1 MDPLRMNRRQL
12 ALASLGVAGAV
23 GLAACSRQT
32 LPGQVPE
39 GSRELKIGASDEPQ
53 TMDFTRNAAAAIPQ
67 VLLYN
72 VLETLV
78 KLDGEGKLRP
88 WLASS
93 WTISEDRLTYT
104 FTLRSNVH
112 FASGAKL
119 DAAAVA
125 ASLDHLRSGSSLVS
139 GDLSAISQ
147 VSAEGDHAV
156 VLHLSR
162 PDSWL
167 LYSLA
172 GKAGMIIEPDA
183 VANLATRPAGSGPF
197 VFEAHHPGSDVV
209 LRRNE
214 KYWGT
219 KSRIDS
225 VIFRYFTDGDAMNAA
240 MLAGDINVISNLPV
254 IDSLEQFQDT
264 SRFQILEGT
273 TPGEVVMG
281 FNHKTPALQ
290 NVLVRQA
297 ICHAVDRKAI
307 IDTVWDGHG
316 KQIGSMVSPNDPW
329 YEDLSGTYPHDPARA
344 KALLQQAKV
353 QNLTLRLRV
362 PTLPYA
368 PAAGQ
373 LVVSQLKA
381 VGITVKLEELEMAR
395 WLDEVY
401 TRGNYDLTIVAHVE
415 PYDIVKWADPKYY
428 WHYQNPA
435 FTALVNQAGQAP
447 PETMTEDL
455 RKAAALLATDAV
467 ADFLALLPSMI
478 ITTTDVSGLSAN
490 VTSLSFDVT
499 NATLRTS

>member
-1 MDPLRMNRRQL
+1 MDPIRMNRRHLVL
-12 ALASLGVAGAV
+12 AGLGVAGTV
-23 GLAACSRQT
+23 GLAACSRQS
-32 LPGQVPE
+32 LPGQAPE

-53 TMDFTRNAAAAIPQ
+53 TMDFTKNAAAAIPQ

-78 KLDGEGKLRP
+78 KLDSEGKLRP
-88 WLASS
+88 LLASA

-104 FTLRSNVH
+104 FTLRNNVH
-112 FASGAKL
+112 FASGTKL
-119 DAAAVA
+119 DAKAVA

-139 GDLSAISQ
+139 ADLSAISQ
-147 VSAEGDHAV
+147 ISTEGDHSV

-172 GKAGMIIEPDA
+172 GKAGMIIDPDA
-183 VANLATRPAGSGPF
+183 LTTLAERPAGSGPF
-197 VFEAHHPGSDVV
+197 TFEAHHAGSDVV
-209 LRRNE
+209 LRRND

-219 KSRIDS
+219 RSRLDS

-254 IDSLEQFQDT
+254 IDSLDQFSDA
-264 SRFQILEGT
+264 SRFAILEGK

-281 FNHKTPALQ
+281 FNHQQAALK
-290 NVLVRQA
+290 NADVRRA
-297 ICHAVDRKAI
+297 ICHAVNRKAI

-316 KQIGSMVSPNDPW
+316 TQIGSMVSPNDPW
-329 YEDLSGTYPHDPARA
+329 YEDLSGTYPYDPAKA
-344 KALLQQAKV
+344 KQLLAQAKV
-353 QNLTLRLRV
+353 QNLSLRLRV

-401 TRGNYDLTIVAHVE
+401 TKGDYDMTIIAHVE
-415 PYDIVKWADPKYY
+415 PYDIVKWANPKYY
-428 WHYQNPA
+428 WHYQNPS
-435 FTALVNQAGQAP
+435 FNALITKASEAP
-447 PETMTEDL
+447 EAAMTEDL
-455 RKAAALLATDAV
+455 RQAARVLATDAA

-478 ITTTDVSGLSAN
+478 ITTTDVSGISAN

-499 NATLRTS
+499 NATLRNS